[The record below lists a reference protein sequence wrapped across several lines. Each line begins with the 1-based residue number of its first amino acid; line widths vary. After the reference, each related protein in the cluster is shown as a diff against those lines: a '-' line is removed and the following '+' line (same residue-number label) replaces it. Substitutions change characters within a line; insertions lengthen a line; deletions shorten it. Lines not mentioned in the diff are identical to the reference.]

1 MSHLLSLQSD
11 GGTGIYQ
18 VFIDRYFSC
27 VWSLNSGSFAI
38 FFFSGILCNSIVLT
52 QSEAVNCTVLWNMPV
67 IIALHVV
74 FPNEFYPFK
83 CFPGKKTNHN
93 KDSFEKGMQTT
104 VVTLVSL
111 LSQANSP
118 EAFSQKGQQTKF
130 MNVQPQ
136 NHNCIRTL
144 RASISLSQDQAG
156 LEEHQEHNL

>member
-1 MSHLLSLQSD
+1 MLCFQMQFTLSNAFL
-11 GGTGIYQ
+11 
-18 VFIDRYFSC
+18 
-27 VWSLNSGSFAI
+27 
-38 FFFSGILCNSIVLT
+38 
-52 QSEAVNCTVLWNMPV
+52 E
-67 IIALHVV
+67 
-74 FPNEFYPFK
+74 
-83 CFPGKKTNHN
+83 KKNNHN

-104 VVTLVSL
+104 AVTLVSL